1 MKLHVAVCSV
11 VAIIL
16 LAGCDNG
23 PWAAPPGSVIQE
35 IDAYQIS
42 WFGCQVDP
50 LTGEPLSAACDIE
63 QPSPPVIFPLTLN
76 VYDEVTEYPVNN
88 VWLRVTSGYADIYL
102 LPQEVIEALALPD
115 TENWSDIGATA
126 EVWAQFSGTWEGDYA
141 PTFLETWTDNY
152 GQAELWVW
160 VQKMPLDPASGQ
172 AKQSSIMVDIGT
184 DQMVIELQ
192 AGQ

>member
-1 MKLHVAVCSV
+1 
-11 VAIIL
+11 
-16 LAGCDNG
+16 
-23 PWAAPPGSVIQE
+23 
-35 IDAYQIS
+35 
-42 WFGCQVDP
+42 
-50 LTGEPLSAACDIE
+50 
-63 QPSPPVIFPLTLN
+63 
-76 VYDEVTEYPVNN
+76 
-88 VWLRVTSGYADIYL
+88 
-102 LPQEVIEALALPD
+102 
-115 TENWSDIGATA
+115 
-126 EVWAQFSGTWEGDYA
+126 VWAQFSGTWEGDYA